1 MRRKEFLLEAAA
13 IGFLGGSIGILLSYL
28 VSWLMNHISS
38 LAPGGGDMD
47 MMAAGGMDMMGGGST
62 VMSVIPLWL
71 AGFALLFS
79 VFMGVAAGYYPANKA
94 VKISALEA
102 MKS

>member
-1 MRRKEFLLEAAA
+1 
-13 IGFLGGSIGILLSYL
+13 
-28 VSWLMNHISS
+28 MNHISS

-94 VKISALEA
+94 VNFGTGGHEIIKPAGILIISAVLWYSLNYKELLLIR
-102 MKS
+102 